1 MEIYI
6 SEFSKYVIALLIA
19 LYTYECFA
27 VFRYEEE
34 ERRQG
39 IYFRQ
44 NFLMF
49 VMHFSCFVVICFEKK
64 DINYL
69 FFYAFAQII
78 LYAVNV
84 LYRMIYPKS
93 NRLVINNMCM
103 LLGIGFIILARLD
116 IGKAIKQLIIVAV
129 SLAVALLIPFF
140 VHKFRFL
147 KSLKWI
153 YALAGIGALSVVMIL
168 GQTTYGSKLSYSI
181 GGLTFQPSEFAKVA
195 VILFLAFLVTK
206 NVKKMGNM
214 KTMFLI
220 MVSILPIVGLVGAS
234 NLSTAIIILGIGV
247 ILVFVASPKYAQF
260 IWMGA
265 LGCGFMGIF
274 LALESYR
281 LERLAIWRNPE
292 KFEKGYQTLQGLYAI
307 GSGGL
312 FGRGLGESVQ
322 KLGFVP
328 EAQNDMIFS
337 IVCEELGLF
346 GAGFV
351 LILFLILIWRFFVIA
366 THAADLFGAL
376 IASGAMAHM
385 MIQVILNIAVVTNTI
400 PNTGITLPFI
410 SYGGTSVVFLLLEMG
425 LVLSVSSL
433 VK

>member
-1 MEIYI
+1 MI
-6 SEFSKYVIALLIA
+6 SSETSSKSKNRKYDYTLLVALCLLLVTGLVILYSTSAYNGEVKFHDSFYYLKKQLFASGLGIA
-19 LYTYECFA
+19 
-27 VFRYEEE
+27 
-34 ERRQG
+34 G
-39 IYFRQ
+39 M
-44 NFLMF
+44 FLMANTDYHIWRHLA
-49 VMHFSCFVVICFEKK
+49 VLGYIT
-64 DINYL
+64 
-69 FFYAFAQII
+69 AI
-78 LYAVNV
+78 L
-84 LYRMIYPKS
+84 LS
-93 NRLVINNMCM
+93 
-103 LLGIGFIILARLD
+103 
-116 IGKAIKQLIIVAV
+116 VAV
-129 SLAVALLIPFF
+129 IF
-140 VHKFRFL
+140 VGDE
-147 KSLKWI
+147 
-153 YALAGIGALSVVMIL
+153 YN
-168 GQTTYGSKLSYSI
+168 GSKRWLSLGPLS
-181 GGLTFQPSEFAKVA
+181 FQPSEFAKVA
-195 VILFLAFLVTK
+195 IILFLAHIVTK
-206 NVKKMGNM
+206 NVKQMGNM
-214 KTMFLI
+214 KTLLKVMI
-220 MVSILPIVGLVGAS
+220 SILPIVGLVGAS

-247 ILVFVASPKYAQF
+247 VLVFVASPKYGQF
-260 IWMGA
+260 LWMGT
-265 LGCGFMGIF
+265 LGAGFMAIF

-281 LERLAIWRNPE
+281 LERIAIWRNPE
-292 KFEKGYQTLQGLYAI
+292 AYEKGYQTLQGLYAI

-346 GAGFV
+346 GAGFI

-366 THAADLFGAL
+366 TQAQDLFGAL